1 MSHAPLTIRS
11 ITARAIVLKLKRPV
25 VARIATLSEWPVI
38 LIDLQTEQGI
48 TGRSY
53 LEPYIV
59 KSMRYL
65 VPALQDFCDMLKGRR
80 LAPIDLF
87 DAARKSLHFVGYE
100 GMSMIA
106 ASGLDMAAWDALAKA
121 ANQPLCVLL
130 GGTVGSVKS
139 YNSNGL
145 WLKSPEAVAAEAIEL
160 RDEGGFTG
168 LKLRLG
174 RERIADDLATL
185 DAVRKAI
192 GEDIHLMVDFNQGLT
207 LGEALQRCHMI
218 DDHGLAWIEE
228 PIVYDNL
235 DGYARLAAELKTPL
249 QIGENFYGP
258 REMYKALQRGA
269 CDLVMPD
276 FMRIGGVTGW
286 MRAAAI
292 AGSAGIPMST
302 HLYPEVAAHVMR
314 VTETAHWLEWQD
326 WADPILQQPY
336 AIKDGHLHV
345 PDVPGVGIDG
355 TRMWLRRTG
364 FRRKPK
370 SILGSA
376 PRRRESLVEEESTQR
391 IVD

>member
-1 MSHAPLTIRS
+1 MLASDNEPRVPVMSRADLTVRS

-25 VARIATLSEWPVI
+25 VARIATLFEWPVI
-38 LIDLQTEQGI
+38 LIDLLTEEGI

-53 LEPYIV
+53 LEPYVV

-65 VPALQDFCDMLKGRR
+65 VPALHDLGDMLKGRR
-80 LAPIDLF
+80 LAPIELF

-100 GMSMIA
+100 GLSMIA

-130 GGTVGSVKS
+130 GGTVGPVKS

-145 WLKSPEAVAAEAIEL
+145 WLKSPEAVATEAIEL

-174 RERIADDLATL
+174 REHIAEDLATL
-185 DAVRKAI
+185 DAVRKAV
-192 GEDIHLMVDFNQGLT
+192 GDGMHLMIDFNQGLT
-207 LGEALQRCHMI
+207 LAEALQRCHMI

-235 DGYARLAAELKTPL
+235 DGYTRLAAELKTPL

-258 REMYKALQRGA
+258 REMHKALQRRA

-286 MRAAAI
+286 MRAASI
-292 AGSAGIPMST
+292 AGAAGIPMST

-326 WADPILQQPY
+326 WVDPILQQPY
-336 AIKDGHLHV
+336 VIKDGHLHI
-345 PDVPGVGIDG
+345 PDVPGVGIEWNEDAV
-355 TRMWLRRTG
+355 
-364 FRRKPK
+364 PAHQ
-370 SILGSA
+370 I
-376 PRRRESLVEEESTQR
+376 
-391 IVD
+391 